1 MCKDAI
7 QHMKSEIAKVEQ
19 QDYDSQDTTPATPLV
34 QWVDIFK
41 HWK

>member
-19 QDYDSQDTTPATPLV
+19 QDYDSQDTTPVTPVV
-34 QWVDIFK
+34 QWVYIFK
-41 HWK
+41 DWK

>member
-19 QDYDSQDTTPATPLV
+19 QDYDSQDTTPATPV
-34 QWVDIFK
+34 FQWVYIFK

>member
-19 QDYDSQDTTPATPLV
+19 QDHESQDSTLVTPVV
-34 QWVDIFK
+34 Q
-41 HWK
+41 

>member
-19 QDYDSQDTTPATPLV
+19 QDYDSQDTTPATPV
-34 QWVDIFK
+34 FQ
-41 HWK
+41 